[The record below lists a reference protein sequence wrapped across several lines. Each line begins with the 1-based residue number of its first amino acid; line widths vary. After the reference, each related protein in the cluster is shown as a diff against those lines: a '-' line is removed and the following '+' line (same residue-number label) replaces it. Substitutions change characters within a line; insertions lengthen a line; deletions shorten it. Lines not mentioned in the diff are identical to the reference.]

1 MNMISTG
8 AFQTEVDASSKQQ
21 TIAGQ
26 FAAVW
31 EKKNAKAA
39 RAGGVSLMA
48 LSLAACG
55 SDDAATTTTTAT
67 TTATTTTTTTTTPAA
82 GSYDLTPDTDV
93 VTGGAGDDAIDGSRD
108 IVGGTRFD
116 TLDTGDTINGGAGTD
131 TLTVELSGG
140 TTVAPGSLAG
150 IEVLNL
156 QTLVANSFVNA
167 VNSDALTTV
176 VFNNGSAAAQV
187 SNVQTLL
194 SDIDVT
200 NNNGNAVTLTYLNTA
215 AAGTADAL
223 DIDLSG
229 FTSAALSVTAAGG
242 AGGYE
247 TITLSSGGSS
257 ANTIS
262 TITVDAETTKI
273 VVDGAKGLTVTNA
286 IAQNVLTF
294 DASAATGAISL
305 ETADADSTVTFTG
318 GSGNDTF
325 DIAGAAGALSM
336 ASTLDDVLDGGAGTD
351 TLIVD
356 DGDVSGLTATTAFTA
371 ISNFE
376 TLQIETALGASA
388 SVRLDRVQ
396 AGLTSLDVEAAAAGA
411 LTIGSDADVNVE
423 FKAELSNGAITIDHT
438 SATSTTDALTIDFD
452 RGAADTLGGTLAVT
466 DYETV
471 TMVIPDGALT
481 TSGAGITLTP
491 TTGGTATLNITGDSN
506 LIMAASDIIT
516 ADVID
521 ASGLVMA
528 NVTDAGVTMTTETAE
543 AASIGVTITGSN
555 GVDVIFATAAADV
568 LSGGSG
574 ADTIHALGGQ
584 DNITLGAGA
593 DDYVIATNTT
603 VAKVSASRDLVTD
616 FVAGDSGDAVDYNG
630 ATANV
635 TTLSGTAT
643 YGNGDSIQTVGTQNS
658 TLTVN
663 AVAKVVNI
671 TATDVTTFSTNGDSV
686 LDALVNGSGS
696 GTITMTSGDVALFM
710 ISNGT
715 DSALYLGDSDTNAAL
730 VTGEIALIATFT
742 GVDNADITAANF
754 M

>member
-21 TIAGQ
+21 TIAGK

-31 EKKNAKAA
+31 EKKNARAA

-55 SDDAATTTTTAT
+55 SDDATTTTTT
-67 TTATTTTTTTTTPAA
+67 TTTTTDTTTTTTTPAA
-82 GSYDLTPDTDV
+82 GAYDLTPDTDPIV
-93 VTGGAGDDAIDGSRD
+93 GGAGDDAIDGSRD

-116 TLDTGDTINGGAGTD
+116 TLDTGDTIDGGAGTD

-140 TTVAPGSLAG
+140 TTVAPGSLAN
-150 IEVLNL
+150 IEVLSL
-156 QTLVANSFVNA
+156 QTLAANSFINA

-176 VFNNGSAAAQV
+176 VFTNGSAAAQV

-229 FTSAALSVTAAGG
+229 FTSAAISVTAAGG

-247 TITLSSGGSS
+247 TITLSSGGSA

-262 TITVDAETTKI
+262 TLTVDAETTKI
-273 VVDGAKGLTVTNA
+273 IVDGGMGLTVTNA

-294 DASAATGAISL
+294 DASAATGAVSL
-305 ETADADSTVTFTG
+305 ETGDSDSTVTFTG

-336 ASTLDDVLDGGAGTD
+336 ATTLDDVLDGGAGTD

-356 DGDVSGLTATTAFTA
+356 DGDVSGLTAVTAFTE

-376 TLQIETALGASA
+376 TLQIETALAASA

-411 LTIGSDADVNVE
+411 LTIGSDTSGLNVE
-423 FKAELSNGAITIDHT
+423 FKAELSNGAITVDHT
-438 SATSTTDALTIDFD
+438 SSTSTSDALTIDFD
-452 RGAADTLGGTLAVT
+452 RGAADTLGGTLTVT

-471 TMVIPDGALT
+471 TIVIPDGALT
-481 TSGAGITLTP
+481 SSGAGITLTP
-491 TTGGTATLNITGDSN
+491 TTGGTATLNITGDNS
-506 LIMAASDIIT
+506 LIMATSDIIT

-528 NVTDAGVTMTTETAE
+528 NVTDTGVTMTTETAE
-543 AASIGVTITGSN
+543 AASVGVTITGSN
-555 GVDVIFATAAADV
+555 AVDVLFATAAADV
-568 LSGGSG
+568 ISGGSG

-593 DDYVIATNTT
+593 DDYVIATQTT

-630 ATANV
+630 ATGSV
-635 TTLSGTAT
+635 TTLSGSST
-643 YGNGDSIQTVGTQNS
+643 YGNGDSIQTVASQTS
-658 TLTVN
+658 SLTVN

-671 TATDVTTFSTNGDSV
+671 TATDVTTFSTDGAAV
-686 LDALVNGSGS
+686 LDALVAGAAS

-710 ISNGT
+710 VSNGT
-715 DSALYLGDSDTNAAL
+715 DSALYLGDSDANAAL
-730 VTGEIALIATFT
+730 VASEIALIATFT

>member
-21 TIAGQ
+21 TIAGK

-31 EKKNAKAA
+31 EKKNARAA

-55 SDDAATTTTTAT
+55 SDDATTTTTT
-67 TTATTTTTTTTTPAA
+67 TTTTTDTTTTTTTPAA
-82 GSYDLTPDTDV
+82 GAYDLTPDTDPIV
-93 VTGGAGDDAIDGSRD
+93 GGAGDDAIDGSRD

-116 TLDTGDTINGGAGTD
+116 TLDTGDTIDGGAGTD

-140 TTVAPGSLAG
+140 TTVAPGSLAN
-150 IEVLNL
+150 IEVLSL
-156 QTLVANSFVNA
+156 QTLAANSFINA

-176 VFNNGSAAAQV
+176 VFTNGSAAAQV

-229 FTSAALSVTAAGG
+229 FTSAAISVTAAGG

-247 TITLSSGGSS
+247 TITLSSGGSA

-262 TITVDAETTKI
+262 TLTVDAETTKI
-273 VVDGAKGLTVTNA
+273 IVDGGMGLTVTNA

-294 DASAATGAISL
+294 DASAATGAVSL
-305 ETADADSTVTFTG
+305 ETGDSDSTVTFTG

-336 ASTLDDVLDGGAGTD
+336 ATTLDDVLDGGAGTD

-356 DGDVSGLTATTAFTA
+356 DADVSGLTAATAFTE

-411 LTIGSDADVNVE
+411 LTIGSDTSGLNVE
-423 FKAELSNGAITIDHT
+423 FKVNVVGATTIDHT
-438 SATSTTDALTIDFD
+438 SATTTSDELTIDFD
-452 RGAADTLGGTLAVT
+452 LGGAATLGGTLTVT

-471 TMVIPDGALT
+471 TVVIPDGAI
-481 TSGAGITLTP
+481 TSAGNGITLTP
-491 TTGGTATLNITGDSN
+491 TTGGKATLNITGDNS
-506 LIMAASDIIT
+506 LIMAASDVIT

-528 NVTDAGVTMTTETAE
+528 NVTDTGVTMTTETAE
-543 AASIGVTITGSN
+543 AASVGVTITGSN
-555 GVDVIFATAAADV
+555 AVDVLFATAAADV
-568 LSGGSG
+568 ISGGSG
-574 ADTIHALGGQ
+574 ADTIHGLGGQ

-593 DDYVIATNTT
+593 DDYVITTGTT
-603 VAKVSASRDLVTD
+603 VAAISASRDLVTD
-616 FVAGDSGDAVDYNG
+616 FVAGDSGDAIDYNG
-630 ATANV
+630 ATAGV
-635 TTLSGTAT
+635 TGITGTAAATAGT
-643 YGNGDSIQTVGTQNS
+643 YIQTVATQTS
-658 TLTVN
+658 ALTVN
-663 AVAKVVNI
+663 GLAGVVNI
-671 TATDVTTFSTNGDSV
+671 TATDVTTFSTDGAAV
-686 LDALVNGSGS
+686 LDALVNGTAS
-696 GTITMTSGDVALFM
+696 GTITMTSASDIALFM
-710 ISNGT
+710 VSNGT
-715 DSALYLGDSDTNAAL
+715 DSALYLGDSANNTAL
-730 VTGEIALIATFT
+730 IASEIALIATFT
-742 GVDNADITAANF
+742 GVDNADITVANF